1 MCLLEEI
8 AAIQKKKK
16 KMSLAYVRS
25 KCVHHSFEYS
35 YKSIDFSGV
44 FTYET
49 LNNDM
54 MTLQK
59 F

>member
-8 AAIQKKKK
+8 AAIQKKK

-35 YKSIDFSGV
+35 YKSTDFSGV

-54 MTLQK
+54 TTLQK